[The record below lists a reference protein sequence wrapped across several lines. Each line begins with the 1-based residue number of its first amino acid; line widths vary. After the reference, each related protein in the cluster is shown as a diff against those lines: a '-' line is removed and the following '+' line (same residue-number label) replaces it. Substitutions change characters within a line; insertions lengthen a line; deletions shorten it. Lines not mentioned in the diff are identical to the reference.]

1 MSNTHNRPGGRGGET
16 TFFLFLF
23 VLLSSFFFFFFFD
36 GVSCLYL
43 PGPVHGLAGVQG
55 PAVPRESGVLSSSL
69 ARSGDTSQF
78 TRSSLDMTLP

>member
-23 VLLSSFFFFFFFD
+23 VLLSSFFFFFD

>member
-1 MSNTHNRPGGRGGET
+1 MSNTHNRSGGGGGET
-16 TFFLFLF
+16 TFFLLLF
-23 VLLSSFFFFFFFD
+23 VLLSSFFFFFD

-43 PGPVHGLAGVQG
+43 PGPVQGLAGVQG